1 MDESV
6 GPHIAY
12 HDDPERPGWS
22 VWRIRDRSNYNA
34 FLDPLAVR
42 VEHGAARVQMTP
54 RAGHGNLH
62 GALHGGVALGFI
74 DIGVFAAAHALGA
87 RGATTGVTVDLATQ
101 FISAG
106 RIDRVLEARIELL
119 RETGRLLFLRGLLTQ
134 EDAPVI
140 ASFTATLRK
149 GAEPSA

>member
-6 GPHIAY
+6 GPHLDY
-12 HDDPERPGWS
+12 HDDPDRPGWA

-42 VEHGAARVQMTP
+42 VEQGAARVQMVP

-74 DIGVFAAAHALGA
+74 DIASFAAAHALGA
-87 RGATTGVTVDLATQ
+87 RGAANGVTVDLATQ
-101 FISAG
+101 FISGG
-106 RIDRVLEARIELL
+106 RMDRVLEARIELL
-119 RETGRLLFLRGLLTQ
+119 RETGRMLFLRGLLTQ
-134 EDAPVI
+134 EGEPVI

-149 GAEPSA
+149 AST